1 VEVDVCHLVAVNA
14 LQLRHEVLLLRVEIL
29 KVFKAGALCAVDFVQ
44 IVYKEALAAD

>member
-29 KVFKAGALCAVDFVQ
+29 KVFEAGALCAVNFVQ
-44 IVYKEALAAD
+44 IVDEEALATD